1 MADSKITALTALAEA
16 PATGDYFVIVDVSD
30 TTMSASGTNKKIAA
44 SYVVGGGVLTFGASS
59 VGINRTPSFLLDM
72 LNTDSGTNNYSSVV
86 RLQRTSTGD
95 MVDGFGTGFVFA
107 IEDVSSGAQNIAGF
121 GAIRDGADNSGTLQ
135 FRTATAGSNNTK
147 MTIRSDGDVGIN
159 IEDPVAKLHV
169 VSDNAAAA
177 RGILIDGDGE
187 SGDIPFAIRINTTP
201 ASAADGDT
209 KILVDYRGYLGILK
223 SSPAVPLDV
232 TGAAAISTSLTTP
245 IVYGSSVANGDLIL
259 EATSNATKTSA
270 YIIMQPNGGG
280 GVGIG
285 TNAPVNPLH
294 IVDSSTGGANFSLEC
309 TDTGGARYL
318 WSSSGSASAP
328 GAGALEIFKAGQSAP
343 NRLVL
348 TYSSSNVRLGVGV
361 TNPSSTLDIGGA
373 GVFSGSISAAS
384 DTNTTSYL
392 GRAAIGYNGT
402 TSDLATFAHV
412 DMNSSANYAFAQ
424 NASGSTRINCAS
436 GQSIIWLI
444 ADSIQYYLDSSAFYP
459 FADNSKNCGSISNR
473 WAAVY
478 AANGTI
484 QTSDAREK
492 TDIMATDLGLGFIN
506 ALRPISYRWRK
517 GEDHRRHYGLVAQE
531 VKQVLDAAGA
541 EFGGYEEGEKLGLN
555 YAQFVAPLIRAVQEL
570 SAQVAELRG
579 EYAGISG

>member
-44 SYVVGGGVLTFGASS
+44 SYVVGGGVLTFASSS

-72 LNTDSGTNNYSSVV
+72 LTTDSGTNNYSSIV
-86 RLQRTSTGD
+86 RLQRTTTGN
-95 MVDGFGTGFVFA
+95 MADGFGGGFLFT
-107 IEDVSSGAQNIAGF
+107 IEDDTSGAQNIAGF

-135 FRTATAGSNNTK
+135 FRTATAGSNTTK

-159 IEDPVAKLHV
+159 IENPVAKLHV
-169 VSDNAAAA
+169 VSDNGAAA
-177 RGILIDGDGE
+177 RGVLIDGDGE

-209 KILVDYRGYLGILK
+209 KILVDYRGYLGILN

-245 IVYGSSVANGDLIL
+245 IVYGSASASGNVTLESTSDSTKGYVLIGPGG
-259 EATSNATKTSA
+259 SN
-270 YIIMQPNGGG
+270 
-280 GVGIG
+280 VGIG
-285 TNAPVNPLH
+285 IATPRRQLHMSSINPEFAISTTGSVPDAKSWRMRVSSSDGTWYLDTVNDAFSAATNAITIPRSTTTPSYVAFTPH
-294 IVDSSTGGANFSLEC
+294 I
-309 TDTGGARYL
+309 R
-318 WSSSGSASAP
+318 
-328 GAGALEIFKAGQSAP
+328 
-343 NRLVL
+343 
-348 TYSSSNVRLGVGV
+348 VGY
-361 TNPSSTLDIGGA
+361 
-373 GVFSGSISAAS
+373 
-384 DTNTTSYL
+384 DTNQTSYI
-392 GRAAIGYNGT
+392 GRAAIGYDGA
-402 TSDLATFAHV
+402 TSDYATFSHI
-412 DMNSSANYAFAQ
+412 DMNSSTNYAFAQ

-444 ADSIQYYLDSSAFYP
+444 AGSIQYYLDSSAFYP

-541 EFGGYEEGEKLGLN
+541 EFGGYEDGDEEKLGLN
-555 YAQFVAPLIRAVQEL
+555 YAQFIAPLIRAVQEL

-579 EYAGISG
+579 EYAGISR